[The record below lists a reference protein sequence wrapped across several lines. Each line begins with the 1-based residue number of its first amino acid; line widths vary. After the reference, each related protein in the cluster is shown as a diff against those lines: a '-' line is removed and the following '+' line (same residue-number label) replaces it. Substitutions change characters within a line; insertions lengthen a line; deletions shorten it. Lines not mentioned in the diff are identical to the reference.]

1 MRIAVE
7 ALGIHYFGGGRTAT
21 LNLLEALFSLD
32 RRNEYLVF
40 LSQPE
45 PSLKT
50 PAGNVRQVVAPLKNR
65 LALRVWA
72 QLYLPFA
79 TRNFDVVHF
88 VKNLGVFGLPT
99 RSIVTVY
106 DMTTLIHPELFPRLD
121 VLYWRTVE
129 KVTLCNADR
138 IIAISQNTANDI
150 VRFYRIPSANIRV
163 IYPSYAAHF
172 KPAEAADIA
181 RVRAKYSLPPE
192 FVIHVGRIDRKKN
205 LSTLVEAFG
214 QLCERTSYRGK
225 LVLVGETYR
234 KSQDLTLVPAI
245 ERWGLGE
252 HILFTGP
259 VPDTDIAP
267 LYGAAT
273 VAVFPSLHEGFGLVA
288 LEAMAC
294 GTPLITSQAGAVA
307 EVVGD
312 AAIMLESE
320 DPDALANALMQ
331 VVHDPLRRQE
341 MRDQGLAQAR
351 HFRREDTASQTLQL
365 YEEIAAAR

>member
-1 MRIAVE
+1 MRIAIE

-21 LNLLEALFSLD
+21 LNLLEALFALD
-32 RRNEYLVF
+32 TQNEYLVF

-45 PSLKT
+45 TSLQT
-50 PAGNVRQVVAPLKNR
+50 CAANVRQVVAPVKNR
-65 LALRVWA
+65 LALRIWA

-79 TRNFDVVHF
+79 TRNYDLVHF

-121 VLYWRTVE
+121 VLYWRYIE
-129 KVTLCNADR
+129 KLTLSSADHV
-138 IIAISQNTANDI
+138 IAISQNTASDI
-150 VRFYRIPSANIRV
+150 THLYGIPPTNIRI
-163 IYPSYAAHF
+163 IYPSYAPHF
-172 KPAEAADIA
+172 KPADAADIA
-181 RVRAKYSLPPE
+181 RVRDKYGLPSQ

-214 QLCERTSYRGK
+214 QLRERTSYDGK
-225 LVLVGETYR
+225 LVLVGEIYR
-234 KSQDLTLVPAI
+234 KSQDLTLTSAI
-245 ERWGLGE
+245 ERRGLRKQ
-252 HILFTGP
+252 ILFTGP
-259 VPDTDIAP
+259 VPDTDVAA
-267 LYGAAT
+267 LYGAAS

-294 GTPLITSQAGAVA
+294 GTPLITSRAGAVA

-312 AAIMLESE
+312 AAIILESD
-320 DPDALANALMQ
+320 DPDALANAL
-331 VVHDPLRRQE
+331 VKLVKDPLRRQE

-351 HFRREDTASQTLQL
+351 HFSREDTASQTLQL
-365 YEEIAAAR
+365 YKEIVEAR